1 MLRKMRATTGWIFFE
16 IFFTKY
22 RNSCYATWAQIA
34 STTVQDILDQYPN
47 IKDSEQSIQGSI
59 CSLLS
64 HKTTS
69 FKDYQK
75 KHFNPA
81 LTLKEKRNS

>member
-47 IKDSEQSIQGSI
+47 IKDSEQSIQEAYA
-59 CSLLS
+59 LFFLTRQL
-64 HKTTS
+64 HLKTI
-69 FKDYQK
+69 
-75 KHFNPA
+75 
-81 LTLKEKRNS
+81 KRNTSTQL